1 MNYSIYIIQNNNNN
15 LINLE
20 SANDEKTKKEKSFI
34 EIYDV
39 EDNNKNYIEQ
49 IKYFRTIIDEYN
61 DIYKQIRIIQ
71 SMNIDNNTNNKIN
84 NILLLYEKVNS
95 YANDILIKFF
105 IDNNLNNEIVT
116 EYCTNLNNYDIEF
129 KEEFNTLDDEY
140 NIINKLINRLKDKEE
155 EYLNL
160 LENINYDSDN
170 EETKNEINKK
180 LDRLIEIDSIIYKI
194 NSGYISIENSQ
205 ILDIIKSDNF

>member
-1 MNYSIYIIQNNNNN
+1 
-15 LINLE
+15 
-20 SANDEKTKKEKSFI
+20 
-34 EIYDV
+34 
-39 EDNNKNYIEQ
+39 
-49 IKYFRTIIDEYN
+49 
-61 DIYKQIRIIQ
+61 
-71 SMNIDNNTNNKIN
+71 MNIDNNTNNKIN

-95 YANDILIKFF
+95 YANDILIQFF
-105 IDNNLNNEIVT
+105 IDNNLNNELVT

-140 NIINKLINRLKDKEE
+140 NIINKLINKLKDKEE
-155 EYLNL
+155 EYINL
-160 LENINYDSDN
+160 LENTNSDSDN
-170 EETKNEINKK
+170 EEKINEINKK